1 MRAIMASN
9 TQQTRFRRKL
19 RQKNAGRKRKNALAN
34 HGTTPAFPIH
44 TPEADANAPQE
55 AKPSSNS

>member
-1 MRAIMASN
+1 MASN

-44 TPEADANAPQE
+44 TPEADANAPKE
-55 AKPSSNS
+55 AKPSSDS